1 MTDAPVSPDAPEAE
15 AVDQMPEPSP
25 SPQPEPEKELRC
37 TICGLS
43 ACWTK

>member
-1 MTDAPVSPDAPEAE
+1 MPNYQRGDVSPPTAAQLESTSVE
-15 AVDQMPEPSP
+15 N
-25 SPQPEPEKELRC
+25 ELRC